1 MKTENFNSAFNNKE
15 NISLHDNSPLK
26 STPFNNNCDSLKLSF
41 RDTKAFNEI
50 DDNYKCSGFF
60 LMRLYK
66 II

>member
-50 DDNYKCSGFF
+50 DDKSTVNCFYNSSG
-60 LMRLYK
+60 
-66 II
+66 